1 MQFCGWGA
9 AHRAILAD
17 GDVVDRG
24 TVRRRVLDA
33 PRRLLGRRWEDRRLV
48 CRNVRLRDDEG
59 HAAARLA
66 ADRVGAVIG
75 FGGDVVAL
83 AHGTLGAVDDD
94 LSGGHGIE
102 GRCGEEWRVRE
113 EDMGSDDAGKNR
125 ICWTV
130 AQREEIYQAQR
141 AGGVVRLCSSSQ
153 RTCLNSTFSIPSRVL

>member
-1 MQFCGWGA
+1 MKFCGWGA

-33 PRRLLGRRWEDRRLV
+33 PRRLLGSRWEDRRLV

-66 ADRVGAVIG
+66 ADRVGAVVG
-75 FGGDVVAL
+75 LGGNVVAL

-102 GRCGEEWRVRE
+102 GRCEREWRVRE
-113 EDMGSDDAGKNR
+113 EDMGSDDAGKKQELLE
-125 ICWTV
+125 W
-130 AQREEIYQAQR
+130 AQRE
-141 AGGVVRLCSSSQ
+141 
-153 RTCLNSTFSIPSRVL
+153 